1 MTTRYLAAAVTLVYD
16 GNPADA
22 IAWETDRHVLSL
34 KPPDDLMRRLGA
46 LPQSYLRQRK
56 LTERLRLTADPAT
69 ANQSLD
75 DAINQRSDSG
85 DTGTAWPEIHHLGPQ
100 HPVLE
105 WIADKLLYRLKRDE
119 AIAIPCGVSEPTLL
133 VSGVWSNKLG
143 EPIAAAWLAA
153 TVEDGLATFEDMH
166 AALASAGVTDGM
178 VNPQWVGDLDA
189 VRALVPPVVNAA
201 ESWLTDQLLD
211 QLAPIEEQLN
221 QTRARLERWQQ
232 ESRAVADAMNS
243 DVHKRRRL
251 DGHRPPLKADDRA
264 ARRPHAGRRAARSD
278 RRRAAPEGGRLMP
291 QPRRAAGGATTEK
304 QIPSLANNGYFSD
317 YYLAHRLD
325 AGLSDLYARWDEL
338 DKQGEPNERTRVR
351 NLTRP
356 VRHVSRRRRPHRA
369 GRRPAR
375 RRHARPGRLARR
387 REGRPARAERRDPHR
402 ARMGAGP

>member
-1 MTTRYLAAAVTLVYD
+1 
-16 GNPADA
+16 
-22 IAWETDRHVLSL
+22 
-34 KPPDDLMRRLGA
+34 MRRLGA

-69 ANQSLD
+69 ANQSLE

-153 TVEDGLATFEDMH
+153 TVEDGLPTFEDMH
-166 AALASAGVTDGM
+166 AALAAAGVTDGM

-189 VRALVPPVVNAA
+189 VRTLVPPVVNAA

-243 DVHKRRRL
+243 EVHKRRRL
-251 DGHRPPLKADDRA
+251 EDI
-264 ARRPHAGRRAARSD
+264 D
-278 RRRAAPEGGRLMP
+278 RRSKQMTALLADHTPADAPLVRIVGALLP
-291 QPRRAAGGATTEK
+291 KAGA
-304 QIPSLANNGYFSD
+304 
-317 YYLAHRLD
+317 
-325 AGLSDLYARWDEL
+325 
-338 DKQGEPNERTRVR
+338 
-351 NLTRP
+351 
-356 VRHVSRRRRPHRA
+356 
-369 GRRPAR
+369 
-375 RRHARPGRLARR
+375 
-387 REGRPARAERRDPHR
+387 
-402 ARMGAGP
+402 